1 MIVRFIPD
9 AKETIRISSLALML
23 RWAGA
28 VVALTA
34 VLTTAYVVVA
44 ARVSSFPGLGLF
56 LFLEMPG
63 AILRPDAWL
72 FHHDAFT
79 PIVTSALASL
89 VWLAPFAFIHLVQHR
104 LAGRDKPI
112 KDRY

>member
-1 MIVRFIPD
+1 MRSV
-9 AKETIRISSLALML
+9 ATAGRISSLALLL
-23 RWAGA
+23 RWTGA

-34 VLTTAYVVVA
+34 ILTATFVVA
-44 ARVSSFPGLGLF
+44 ARDTSFPGLGLF

-72 FHHDAFT
+72 FYHDAFT

-104 LAGRDKPI
+104 LAGRDRPTR
-112 KDRY
+112 DRR